1 MSAETQLPV
10 LPMVSVPEAPA
21 PAHRARLVHRARQ
34 LAWVGLGW
42 HLVEAAV
49 ALAAGVAAGS
59 VALIGFGADSLI
71 EAAAGIVVL
80 WLMASARSS
89 SPTAERRAQ
98 QLIAASFVVLAA
110 YIGIEAIRDLAGSH
124 RPDASWVGIMLS
136 VVTLATMPPLA
147 AAKRRVGQQ
156 LGSSATTSESRQTML
171 CAYLSGA
178 LLIGLLANA
187 ALGWWWA
194 DPLVALAIAAVA
206 AREARDSWRGTACAC
221 CA

>member
-1 MSAETQLPV
+1 MSAETHLPV
-10 LPMVSVPEAPA
+10 LPMVSEAPA
-21 PAHRARLVHRARQ
+21 LARRALFVHRARQ
-34 LAWVGLGW
+34 LAWLGLGW
-42 HLVEAAV
+42 HLIEAAV

-80 WLMASARSS
+80 WLMTSTRSS

-136 VVTLATMPPLA
+136 VLTLATMPPLA
-147 AAKRRVGQQ
+147 AAKRRVGEQ

-187 ALGWWWA
+187 ALDWWWA

-206 AREARDSWRGTACAC
+206 TREARDSWRGNACAC
-221 CA
+221 CS